1 MRLEDAVADFVTSLD
16 AERGLSSNTT
26 AAYRR
31 DLDQYRAVLR
41 EYGKET
47 LESVTAE
54 DVSRFVAWLR
64 ERGLAPA
71 TVSRKLA
78 AVRGLHRFLVTE
90 EIAGRDPSA
99 LVDSPVR
106 ARPLPKAL
114 TVEEVFALLDAPD
127 RSTPLGLRDAAVF
140 EFLYATGAR
149 VSEAV
154 LLDVIDL
161 DLDESIA
168 LITGKGGRQRLVPL
182 GRAAVATLSNYLEIR
197 LELKGDRPD
206 PGRVFLSGRGTA
218 LTRQAVWQRLKHH
231 APAAGLALA
240 KVSPHVLRHSA
251 ATHMV
256 EGGADLR
263 TVQEMLGHANITTT
277 QIYTRVSPQHLHEVY
292 LTTHP
297 RSG

>member
-1 MRLEDAVADFVTSLD
+1 MQLEDAVADFVTSLD
-16 AERGLSSNTT
+16 AERGLSANTT

-31 DLDQYRAVLR
+31 DLDQYRALLR
-41 EYGKET
+41 QHGKET

-54 DVSRFVAWLR
+54 DVSRFVSWLR

-78 AVRGLHRFLVTE
+78 AVRGLHRFLVAE

-99 LVDSPVR
+99 LVDSPTR

-114 TVEEVFALLDAPD
+114 TVEEVFALLDAPN
-127 RSTPLGLRDAAVF
+127 RSTPLGLRDAALF

-149 VSEAV
+149 VSETV
-154 LLDVIDL
+154 LLDVLDL
-161 DLDESIA
+161 DLEEATA
-168 LITGKGGRQRLVPL
+168 LVTGKGARQRLVPL
-182 GRAAVATLSNYLEIR
+182 GGAAVATLAEYLEIR

-231 APAAGLALA
+231 APAAGLAMA
-240 KVSPHVLRHSA
+240 QVSPHVLRHSA